1 MARLGDLL
9 PFGRL
14 FKAHSDNY
22 FGPNRPNFWR
32 LFGRFLKD
40 GSNLNFLCYKENL
53 NLKFWRNCHFGQLLH
68 QKEYQKYVF
77 LAIKEVR
84 TDTKY
89 HFGQLLLQ
97 KEDPKYA
104 ILTTKTSQNWLAIL
118 GDFFLGIGRLFT
130 KTIWSPWSSV
140 SSVHFIPDPSFCPI
154 LYVFKPK
161 LSDHFWI
168 KSLWLC
174 HVKVSTDKRWSL
186 RQAQQA

>member
-1 MARLGDLL
+1 MFQLKNACVNKEKYRTARFSELSVSRLYRFALKFKLYWFIFRVTRLGDLS
-9 PFGRL
+9 PFRRL
-14 FKAHSDNY
+14 FKAHGDNY
-22 FGPNRPNFWR
+22 FDPNFWR

-104 ILTTKTSQNWLAIL
+104 ILTTKTSQNWL
-118 GDFFLGIGRLFT
+118 GDFGRLFSWHWAT
-130 KTIWSPWSSV
+130 FYQNHLVTS
-140 SSVHFIPDPSFCPI
+140 FIPI
-154 LYVFKPK
+154 VE
-161 LSDHFWI
+161 
-168 KSLWLC
+168 
-174 HVKVSTDKRWSL
+174 
-186 RQAQQA
+186 